1 MQQMW
6 VRSLGRED
14 TLEEEMATHFNI
26 VAQKI
31 TWTEEPGGCSPW
43 GCRELDTI
51 EQPSKHDINMQERN
65 STMNE

>member
-1 MQQMW
+1 MGSIHGAEKISWRKKWQPT
-6 VRSLGRED
+6 SIL
-14 TLEEEMATHFNI
+14 LPK
-26 VAQKI
+26 KI
-31 TWTEEPGGCSPW
+31 TWTEERGGYSPW

>member
-1 MQQMW
+1 
-6 VRSLGRED
+6 
-14 TLEEEMATHFNI
+14 MATHFNI

-31 TWTEEPGGCSPW
+31 TWTEERGGYSPW

>member
-1 MQQMW
+1 
-6 VRSLGRED
+6 
-14 TLEEEMATHFNI
+14 MATHFNI